1 MRPFLVLAL
10 LAAVSTTASA
20 ACSCCDTPPA
30 STPAKSA
37 APSPAASIDVG
48 GCCAT
53 PAVQSAPASSPESVV
68 TGSTAATPA
77 PAAPVGH
84 PLKGVV
90 LEIIEGRS
98 SLLVKH
104 EEIPGFMKAMT
115 MLLKVD
121 APTLAA
127 AKKGQV
133 ITATLIK
140 KSDGWWLENV
150 SPVAAP

>member
-1 MRPFLVLAL
+1 MRTFLVLAL
-10 LAAVSTTASA
+10 LAAVSTPASA
-20 ACSCCDTPPA
+20 ACSCCDAPPA
-30 STPAKSA
+30 STPAKSAPA

-53 PAVQSAPASSPESVV
+53 PAVQPAPATPTESVV

-84 PLKGVV
+84 PLKGVIV
-90 LEIIEGRS
+90 EVIEGRS

-127 AKKGQV
+127 AKKGQA
-133 ITATLIK
+133 ITATLLK
-140 KSDGWWLENV
+140 KSDGWWIEGV
-150 SPVAAP
+150 SAK